1 MIRRLLSVFF
11 FLPAAAGLW
20 AQSAAVADS
29 AAWQAE
35 LSSWRTAQE
44 KQVSAPGGWLSLV
57 SLNWLKSGFNAVGS
71 EPSSSVRLPENAP
84 AKLGLITVSGKTVQL
99 LSPTGGFP
107 AGLTLDGR
115 PAREGQLATSDASPS
130 VLAWKGLQLVVLE
143 RAGRF
148 VVRVK
153 DENAPARTGFHG
165 LNWFKPDAEQ
175 VVVARWI
182 PFHPAQ
188 TEEIPTPLGNPL
200 ELPAP
205 GLAMFL
211 LHGKVYQLEP
221 VIEDPQSLFFI
232 LRDQTS
238 HTTSFAGGRFLHTS
252 LPDHGLGQ
260 PGKLVLDFNRLENP
274 PCAYS
279 ALATCPLAPE
289 QNRLDTGIEAG
300 EKRFLP

>member
-1 MIRRLLSVFF
+1 MIRRLFSVLL
-11 FLPAAAGLW
+11 FLFAAVGLW
-20 AQSAAVADS
+20 AQSAAVADP

-35 LSSWRTAQE
+35 LAAWRTAQE
-44 KQVSAPGGWLSLV
+44 QQVSAPGGWLSLA
-57 SLNWLKSGFNAVGS
+57 SLNWLKPGFNAVGS
-71 EPSSSVRLPENAP
+71 EPSSAVRLPQSAP
-84 AKLGLITVSGKTVQL
+84 AKLGLITLNGKTVQL
-99 LSPTGGFP
+99 LSPAGGFP
-107 AGLTLDGR
+107 AGLTLNGK
-115 PAREGQLATSDASPS
+115 PVREGQLATSDASPS
-130 VLAWKGLQLVVLE
+130 ILAWNGLQLVVLE

-165 LNWFKPDAEQ
+165 LNWFLPDPQQ

-221 VIEDPQSLFFI
+221 VVEEPQSLFFI

-238 HTTSFAGGRFLHTS
+238 QTTTFAGGRFLHTG
-252 LPDHGLGQ
+252 LPNHGLDQ
-260 PGKLVLDFNRLENP
+260 PGTLVLDFNRLENP

-289 QNRLDTGIEAG
+289 QNRLDTVIEAG